1 MYWQRFKS
9 YDQGSFL
16 RINKSEFDAIKKEGT
31 DIAHLVPWSD
41 QENFMWKFLVYY
53 CKTINGWNVKF
64 SGYFW
69 KHVSN
74 HLSVLFL
81 FA

>member
-9 YDQGSFL
+9 HDQGSFL

-41 QENFMWKFLVYY
+41 QENFM
-53 CKTINGWNVKF
+53 
-64 SGYFW
+64 
-69 KHVSN
+69 
-74 HLSVLFL
+74 
-81 FA
+81 